1 LKSKEDMDI
10 SIDAFVISMFGQR
23 FLEDINE
30 NVRE

>member
-1 LKSKEDMDI
+1 MDI
-10 SIDAFVISMFGQR
+10 NIDAFVTSMFGER